1 DSIRYGGS
9 VKAGNASEI
18 FACDDVDGGVVGGAS
33 LVAADFIQ
41 IIKALKSS
49 ISEAPYHI
57 VITRRK
63 HLLLNFLKIKVIV
76 NGTEIYPIAK
86 GEKLVIPVKFNNPK
100 IVATDGYHIT
110 QPLEL
115 VFHHIHRY
123 HFKIVCVIG
132 DSQLAAGFV

>member
-1 DSIRYGGS
+1 M
-9 VKAGNASEI
+9 
-18 FACDDVDGGVVGGAS
+18 
-33 LVAADFIQ
+33 
-41 IIKALKSS
+41 
-49 ISEAPYHI
+49 
-57 VITRRK
+57 ITRRK

-86 GEKLVIPVKFNNPK
+86 GEKIIIPVQFNNPK

-132 DSQLAAGFV
+132 DSQLAAGFVLIAVLFFVGMVSGLMVVRLLSVLPVFYFLFLYYINRKEFIQIRAS